1 MWDILW
7 GFNVRDFSG
16 FFLHWQKSSE
26 LKWSR
31 KNLLRWRNYAY
42 KKRLFRLKNKMM
54 QIRNETFRNE
64 TMKLPLVHTGVATKK
79 RGENDRL

>member
-1 MWDILW
+1 MWDKILW
-7 GFNVRDFSG
+7 VFNVHDFSG
-16 FFLHWQKSSE
+16 FFLHWKKVPE

-54 QIRNETFRNE
+54 KLETKRSE
-64 TMKLPLVHTGVATKK
+64 MKQ
-79 RGENDRL
+79 